1 VFKAIIIIVL
11 VVGALIG
18 GLLTL
23 RNSGRAGMP
32 NDAVLQRAAK
42 RAREQAAAEEA
53 ADKDKNGKTP
63 K

>member
-1 VFKAIIIIVL
+1 MFKAIIIIVIA
-11 VVGALIG
+11 VGVIIG

-32 NDAVLQRAAK
+32 SADVLQRASK
-42 RAREQAAAEEA
+42 RAREQADAENDEE
-53 ADKDKNGKTP
+53 GRSP

>member
-1 VFKAIIIIVL
+1 LFKAIIIIL
-11 VVGALIG
+11 VAVGAIIG

-32 NDAVLQRAAK
+32 DADVLRRASK
-42 RAREQAAAEEA
+42 RAREQAGAE
-53 ADKDKNGKTP
+53 KDEDGGSP